1 MDSVQ
6 QARAAAAA
14 RPDNDEVQA
23 GLGNLLTEL
32 GRLDE
37 ARAVLRRAVR
47 LAPGQAGH
55 YGRLAKVVK
64 FAAGDPELVRAEKLA
79 REAASLPEP
88 DRIEL
93 GFALGKAYADLGRDA
108 EAWAAYAEANA
119 LMRGRIAYDEAAA
132 LGLVARIADAFTA
145 RLLANPPGDPVPG
158 PVFIVGMPRSG
169 STLAERMLAG
179 HPAIRAL
186 GEANDF
192 AAARALALGDRARV
206 AFPDGVA
213 ALEAESLR
221 RLGQVYRERVDCGP
235 GRLALNKMLGNFA
248 YLGFIHLAMPGAR
261 FIHTVRDPLDGC
273 LSCYFEL
280 FAEGHP
286 YCYDLGEL
294 GRFRQAHDRL
304 MAHWRAVLPKEVL
317 LDVCYEQLVADPEAE
332 GRRMLAHLGLDWDP
346 ACLDFS
352 GREGAV
358 RTASVAQV
366 RQPLYRTSVGRWRRW
381 EAWLGPLKE
390 ALGDWI
396 PSPAARGEGE

>member
-1 MDSVQ
+1 MDPLR
-6 QARAAAAA
+6 QARGAAAA
-14 RPDNDEVQA
+14 RPDDDGVQA

-32 GRLDE
+32 GRLEE
-37 ARAVLRRAVR
+37 AAKALRRAVR
-47 LAPGQAGH
+47 LAPGRAGH
-55 YGRLAKVVK
+55 YGRLAKAVR
-64 FAAGDPELVRAEKLA
+64 FGAGDPDLARAEALA
-79 REAASLPEP
+79 RRAATLPDSE
-88 DRIEL
+88 RVEL

-119 LMRGRIAYDEAAA
+119 LMRRRIAYDEGAA
-132 LGLVARIADAFTA
+132 LGLVARIAAAFPA
-145 RLLANPPGDPVPG
+145 GLLADPPGDPLPG

-186 GEANDF
+186 GELNDF
-192 AAARALALGDRARV
+192 AAARAQALGDRARLP
-206 AFPDGVA
+206 FPEGVA

-221 RLGQVYRERVDCGP
+221 RLGQVYREKVACGKR
-235 GRLALNKMLGNFA
+235 RLAVNKMLGNFA
-248 YLGFIHLAMPGAR
+248 YLGFIRLAMPGAR

-273 LSCYFEL
+273 LSCFFEL

-294 GRFRQAHDRL
+294 GRFRKAYDGL
-304 MAHWRAVLPKEVL
+304 MAHWRAVLPADVL
-317 LDVCYEQLVADPEAE
+317 LDVSYEKLVAEPEAE
-332 GRRMLAHLGLDWDP
+332 GRRMLAHLGLGWDP
-346 ACLDFS
+346 ACLDFT

-381 EAWLGPLKE
+381 EPWLGPLRE
-390 ALGDWI
+390 ALAD
-396 PSPAARGEGE
+396 

>member
-1 MDSVQ
+1 MEMLR

-14 RPDNDEVQA
+14 RPDNDGVQA

-32 GRLDE
+32 GQLAE
-37 ARAVLRRAVR
+37 ATTVLRRAVR
-47 LAPGQAGH
+47 LAPHRADH
-55 YGRLAKVVK
+55 YARLAKVVK
-64 FAAGDPELVRAEKLA
+64 FAADDPDLPRAETLA
-79 REAASLPEP
+79 RDAARLPEP
-88 DRIEL
+88 ERIEL

-108 EAWAAYAEANA
+108 DAWAAYAEANA
-119 LMRGRIAYDEAAA
+119 LMRGRIAYDEGGA
-132 LGLVARIADAFTA
+132 LGLVARIAGAFPA
-145 RLLANPPGDPVPG
+145 GLLADPPGDSGPG

-192 AAARALALGDRARV
+192 AVARAQALGERARIP
-206 AFPDGVA
+206 FPEGVA
-213 ALEAESLR
+213 ALDAGSLR
-221 RLGQVYRERVDCGP
+221 RLGQVYRERVGAGP
-235 GRLALNKMLGNFA
+235 GRLAVNKMLGNFA
-248 YLGFIHLAMPGAR
+248 YLGFIRLAMPSAR
-261 FIHTVRDPLDGC
+261 FIHTVRDPMDGC
-273 LSCYFEL
+273 LSCFFEL

-294 GRFRQAHDRL
+294 GRFRKAYDGL
-304 MAHWRAVLPKEVL
+304 MAHWRAALPEDVL
-317 LDVCYEQLVADPEAE
+317 LEVSYESLVADPEAE

-346 ACLDFS
+346 ACLDFA

-381 EAWLGPLKE
+381 EPWLGPLKE
-390 ALGDWI
+390 ALA
-396 PSPAARGEGE
+396 S